1 MIRRT
6 LALAIAVLA
15 TLPVAGSAQGL
26 GLGPRIGTLGLGAE
40 VALGLTDQ
48 IVVRGGVGFVPW
60 EPTVGLSG
68 VDVTLKAPTVY
79 NVGLDLYLSD
89 AVRIG
94 GGMLFRTDDPRVT
107 GRFGSDQDIG
117 GTTFTPQQIGT
128 LTGVLDSKDTAP
140 YMLIGFGRH
149 TASGVGLFLD
159 LGVAFIG
166 DPTVRL
172 SAEGG
177 TLSADADPLMS
188 ALQQEASDFEDDM
201 RGYLKLWPILSLGIR
216 LGAY

>member
-1 MIRRT
+1 MITRS
-6 LALAIAVLA
+6 LSLSLVACAALPAAAL
-15 TLPVAGSAQGL
+15 SQGI
-26 GLGPRIGTLGLGAE
+26 GLGPRVGTLGLGGE

-60 EPTVGLSG
+60 EPTFSFSDL
-68 VDVTLKAPTVY
+68 DVSLKVPTVY
-79 NVGLDLYLSD
+79 NVGIDLYLND
-89 AVRIG
+89 AVRLG
-94 GGMLFRTDDPRVT
+94 GGILFRNDDPRVT
-107 GRFGSDQDIG
+107 GEFESDQQIG
-117 GTTFTPQQIGT
+117 GTTFSPNEIGT
-128 LTGVLDSKDTAP
+128 LTGVLDSKDSAP
-140 YMLIGFGRH
+140 YVLIGFGRH

-166 DPTVRL
+166 DPDVRL

-177 TLSADADPLMS
+177 TLSNDPATVN

-216 LGAY
+216 LGTY